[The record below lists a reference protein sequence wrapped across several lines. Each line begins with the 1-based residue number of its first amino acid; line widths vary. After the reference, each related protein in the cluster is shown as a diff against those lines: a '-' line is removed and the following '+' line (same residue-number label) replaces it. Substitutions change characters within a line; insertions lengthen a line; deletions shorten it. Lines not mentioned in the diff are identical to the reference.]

1 MTAPRLERERTQPM
15 LNPMHKSIDP
25 CKENFET
32 QGVIRYFAGIRLPI
46 LGMDPFA
53 TIPYNC
59 AS

>member
-1 MTAPRLERERTQPM
+1 M